1 MGGRGSSRKSSGVT
15 TLWHCCTYGAV
26 WVRLYEDEIRS
37 VEGRDRLYLITQ
49 NQP

>member
-1 MGGRGSSRKSSGVT
+1 MVAMSAKLEPT
-15 TLWHCCTYGAV
+15 PQPCAT
-26 WVRLYEDEIRS
+26 VRLYEDEIRS